1 VYAQQGRFDD
11 AIAAQRKSAELFG
24 SAVSWSLAEMA
35 RDYALEGKLPQAR
48 QAIRDFLTRTRQIH
62 GTPYG
67 LAAVFAALGDKD
79 QAFAQLEQALA
90 QRSEF
95 MDFLKVDPELDSVRA
110 DPRFQSLLSRMKMN

>member
-67 LAAVFAALGDKD
+67 LAGVFAALGDKD

-95 MDFLKVDPELDSVRA
+95 MDFLKVDPELDSLRS
-110 DPRFQSLLSRMKMN
+110 DPRFQSLLSRMKMQ

>member
-1 VYAQQGRFDD
+1 MRNRVGSTTR
-11 AIAAQRKSAELFG
+11 SARSEKPRSCSD

-35 RDYALEGKLPQAR
+35 RDYALEGKLPEAR

-62 GTPYG
+62 GTPYN

-95 MDFLKVDPELDSVRA
+95 MDFLKVDPELDSLRS
-110 DPRFQSLLSRMKMN
+110 DPRFQSLLSRMKMQ